1 MKIAQAD
8 RRSAEI
14 LANPVC
20 FYNHGR
26 TKARAR
32 LTTAAH
38 TRGTAQDKQS
48 PGAGVRL
55 TGVTGTSDSGSELK
69 QIEECRNES
78 FFHQSAFVNT
88 QAPPPQFYK
97 NPVNG

>member
-8 RRSAEI
+8 HHSAEI

-20 FYNHGR
+20 FYNR
-26 TKARAR
+26 SRAH

-38 TRGTAQDKQS
+38 TRGTAQDKQG
-48 PGAGVRL
+48 PGAGVTL
-55 TGVTGTSDSGSELK
+55 TGVTGTSDNGSELK
-69 QIEECRNES
+69 KIDACRNES
-78 FFHQSAFVNT
+78 LFHQSAFVNT
-88 QAPPPQFYK
+88 QAPPLQFYK